1 MIVEI
6 IKQLC
11 DRDENKNEKQMS
23 EIVIKDR
30 LSAQKIEKSIRNPG
44 KSNALDI
51 KKINLQ
57 KSPDE
62 SESSL

>member
-1 MIVEI
+1 M
-6 IKQLC
+6 
-11 DRDENKNEKQMS
+11 N

-44 KSNALDI
+44 KSNSLDI

>member
-1 MIVEI
+1 MKAV
-6 IKQLC
+6 
-11 DRDENKNEKQMS
+11 
-23 EIVIKDR
+23 VIKDKS
-30 LSAQKIEKSIRNPG
+30 SAQKVEKTIRNPS

-62 SESSL
+62 S